1 LPPQRITIYTQDVR
15 ISTQEED
22 WQGHVRREESRW
34 RDGNE
39 RLPDEADARQRQLT
53 RTANA
58 AYGAALA
65 RLMARDG
72 DAAGWFTRAAEAYR
86 TSWDDAPPGSWGRPI
101 GALKARVLAR
111 DEAGAAADA
120 EWALGTGAADAESP
134 IGRYA
139 ATLALLVLDRREE
152 ARDLAETL
160 RTADGFPRAVGDAL
174 VYLAAEDP
182 LGYDEAVATVLE
194 SFEQREEYLEDVP
207 VADTV
212 LVLQSLAA
220 RRGMAVVDLESPLLP
235 SK

>member
-1 LPPQRITIYTQDVR
+1 LPSQRITIYTQDVR
-15 ISTQEED
+15 ISSQQEWE
-22 WQGHVRREESRW
+22 GHVRREESRW

-39 RLPDEADARQRQLT
+39 RLPDDPDARQRQLT

-65 RLMARDG
+65 RLMAGAG
-72 DAAGWFTRAAEAYR
+72 DEAEWFARAAEAYR
-86 TSWDDAPPGSWGRPI
+86 RSWDGAPPGSWGRPI
-101 GALKARVLAR
+101 GAIKARVLAR
-111 DEAGAAADA
+111 DDAGAAADA
-120 EWALGTGAADAESP
+120 GWALEAGAADAESA

-139 ATLALLVLDRREE
+139 GTLALLVLDRDDE
-152 ARDLAETL
+152 ARELAETL

-174 VYLAAEDP
+174 VYLGAEDP